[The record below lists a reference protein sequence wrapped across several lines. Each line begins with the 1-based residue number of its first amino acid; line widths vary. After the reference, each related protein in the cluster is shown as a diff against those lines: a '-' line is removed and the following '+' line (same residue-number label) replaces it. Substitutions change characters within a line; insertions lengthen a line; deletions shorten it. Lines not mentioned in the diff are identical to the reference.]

1 MVWYRY
7 HRGGLYESILTTKR
21 FGNFGDLVKSL
32 KECGYDRISFE
43 LYDDDGDD
51 RIGWR
56 DLLIVMSDGCPI
68 GFASTDV
75 EEAKFREMMKR
86 AKAVIDE

>member
-21 FGNFGDLVKSL
+21 FDNFGCLVKL
-32 KECGYDRISFE
+32 LNGCGNDSISFHP
-43 LYDDDGDD
+43 YDNDGDE

-56 DLLIVMSDGCPI
+56 DLLIVLRNGRPI

-75 EEAKFREMMKR
+75 DEVKFNEMIER